1 MDYYQ
6 FVVDSATNASNSSN
20 NSSPECTGEN
30 CETVQSSPI
39 NALPSFDLMKIKDSP
54 VFIVL
59 IVLGVILYLLV
70 AWAMLSIIKMNHR
83 LKTLVK
89 LEKRRVDSGM
99 DILVESKLIAES
111 KKKKEE
117 ASPLKTEVASVPES
131 GYPISPED
139 SPEQPKRDGH
149 HDEAGSENA

>member
-6 FVVDSATNASNSSN
+6 FVVDSATSAGGGSLPSNS
-20 NSSPECTGEN
+20 CTGEN
-30 CETVQSSPI
+30 CETVQS
-39 NALPSFDLMKIKDSP
+39 PSFNLPVIDLESLKASP

-59 IVLGVILYLLV
+59 AVLGIILYLLV

-99 DILVESKLIAES
+99 DILLESKLLAQSE
-111 KKKKEE
+111 KKKD
-117 ASPLKTEVASVPES
+117 ATSSSPLPSEDATEQS
-131 GYPISPED
+131 
-139 SPEQPKRDGH
+139 
-149 HDEAGSENA
+149 